1 MRILNGRLSTM
12 LLIIA
17 TSIVG
22 AGLISYSIHLISINK
37 EKKASYVST
46 EAVIIGYD
54 KVESSDSTTYRF
66 IAEYEVDGKK
76 YTITPQSST
85 SMNMQ
90 PEEGDVVL
98 VRYNPNSP
106 EDAILDKDNTWIITM
121 IFGIVCIV
129 VAAVFTILL
138 RGRIL

>member
-1 MRILNGRLSTM
+1 MRILNGRFSTI
-12 LLIIA
+12 LLVLITAIVGVGLII
-17 TSIVG
+17 
-22 AGLISYSIHLISINK
+22 YSIHLISTTK
-37 EKKASYVST
+37 EKKSNYIST
-46 EAVIIGYD
+46 EAVIIGYE
-54 KVESSDSTTYRF
+54 KVESSDDTTYRF

-98 VRYNPNSP
+98 VRYNPNST